1 MSEYKTS
8 LIQKLD
14 LDGYIER
21 FSSYLARAKTVAM
34 QGDVN
39 QHYRYIEAL
48 QATELKPLPE
58 LPPLKNQLAR
68 LQKQALM
75 SIDDIYSFVK
85 MVDYFLYLK
94 SSSLPLVISS
104 WIETIEIPSEV
115 SEISNSF
122 TNKGEINSQTDE
134 ALRSIEHS
142 LAQNK
147 REIKEALQK
156 AMRSSNLADF
166 LVDTQVHFIHDEET
180 LLVRGGFMQVIKAT
194 VVGRTPSGHFY
205 ILPDSVSNLKA
216 KQSAL
221 RNEKELIIY
230 RYCVTFSAILSKWEK
245 FLNFL
250 NNQYDRFDHYYAR
263 VVFARANDYEFILPN
278 KSSKVILSDFA
289 HPAIANPI
297 PVSVSIVKK
306 IMLVTGVNAGGKT
319 MLLKSILSSVYMSK
333 YLLPFRCNKET
344 TSIGHFGRIE
354 AIIDDPQSVSNDIS
368 TFAGRMV
375 EFAKLFEQKNAIVG
389 VDEIELGTDSDE
401 AASLFRVMLD
411 TLSKRN
417 ITFIVTTHHKR
428 LAALMAS
435 HEEVELMAA
444 LYDEHRRLPTYKFLQ
459 GSIGKS
465 YAFETAQRYG
475 VPVAIVEKAK
485 VVHGEDHE
493 RLGELI
499 ERSTALELEMRAKSE
514 ALDNAKVKIEKK
526 LSHLERLEEELHTK
540 YEQKLGQLEHGYS
553 TATNQ
558 AREAVSA
565 TESREG
571 RRLLNTAHKTKIK
584 TMPAKEEKSVVLE
597 IGDSIK
603 YRSHRGELLG
613 IAGDEATIIVDGMKM
628 RVPLSQLKKLAVNQQ
643 VKKAK
648 QPKPKVTVEKGEA
661 SISIKLIGMFG
672 DEAIDEL
679 DRFISNALVHNF
691 NEVQVI
697 HGGGAGI
704 LAKLVSEYL
713 TSHPKISKFYRMQG
727 NLGITIVEL

>member
-1 MSEYKTS
+1 MSEHKTS
-8 LIQKLD
+8 LIKKLD
-14 LDGYIER
+14 LDGYIEK
-21 FSSYLARAKTVAM
+21 FSNYLARPKSVAM

-48 QATELKPLPE
+48 SNIELKPLPE
-58 LPPLKNQLAR
+58 VHPLKNQLAR

-75 SIDDIYSFVK
+75 PLEDIFAFVK
-85 MVDYFLYLK
+85 IIDYFSYLK
-94 SSSLPLVISS
+94 ASSLPLVLSS
-104 WIETIEIPSEV
+104 WIESIDIPDEV
-115 SEISNSF
+115 ASIGEFF
-122 TNKGEINSQTDE
+122 TDKGEINSQKDE
-134 ALRSIEHS
+134 ALKRIEQNII
-142 LAQNK
+142 QNK
-147 REIKEALQK
+147 RDIKEALQK
-156 AMRSSNLADF
+156 AMRSSNLNDF
-166 LVDTQVHFIHDEET
+166 LVDTQVHFIHDEDT

-194 VVGRTPSGHFY
+194 VVGRTSAGHFY

-216 KQSAL
+216 KQSSL

-230 RYCVTFSAILSKWEK
+230 RYCVTFSAILSKWER
-245 FLNFL
+245 FLNYL

-263 VVFARANDYEFILPN
+263 VAFAKANDYEFILPN
-278 KSSKVILSDFA
+278 KSHKVILRDFA
-289 HPAIANPI
+289 HPAISNPVPI
-297 PVSVSIVKK
+297 SVSIEKK

-333 YLLPFRCNKET
+333 YLLPFKCDKEKS
-344 TSIGHFGRIE
+344 SIGHFGRIE

-375 EFAKLFEQKNAIVG
+375 EFSKLFEQKNAIVG

-411 TLSKRN
+411 TLSQRN

-428 LAALMAS
+428 LAALMAA

-444 LYDEHRRLPTYKFLQ
+444 LYDEQRRLPTYKFLQ

-485 VVHGEDHE
+485 IVHGEDHE

-514 ALDNAKVKIEKK
+514 ALDSAKAKIEKK
-526 LSHLERLEEELHTK
+526 QLYLERLEEELREK
-540 YEQKLGQLEHGYS
+540 YEQKLTKLEIGYG
-553 TATNQ
+553 TATSH

-571 RRLLNTAHKTKIK
+571 RRLLNTAHKIK
-584 TMPAKEEKSVVLE
+584 TKTTEPKEISQVILE
-597 IGDSIK
+597 IGDKVK
-603 YRSHRGELLG
+603 YRSHKGELL
-613 IAGDEATIIVDGMKM
+613 AVSGDDATIMVDGMKM
-628 RVPLSQLKKLAVNQQ
+628 RVALSQLKKTVVNQIQ
-643 VKKAK
+643 KKPK
-648 QPKPKVTVEKGEA
+648 LQKPKVTIEKGEA
-661 SISIKLIGMFG
+661 SISIKLIGMYG

-691 NEVQVI
+691 NEVEVI
-697 HGGGAGI
+697 HGSGAGI
-704 LAKLVSEYL
+704 LAKLVGEYL
-713 TSHPKISKFYRMQG
+713 STHPKISKFYRMKG

>member
-1 MSEYKTS
+1 MSEHKTS
-8 LIQKLD
+8 LIKKLD

-21 FSSYLARAKTVAM
+21 FSNYFARPKSVAM

-48 QATELKPLPE
+48 SNIELKPLPE
-58 LPPLKNQLAR
+58 VYPLRNQLAR

-75 SIDDIYSFVK
+75 PLEDIFAFVK
-85 MVDYFLYLK
+85 IIDYFFYLK
-94 SSSLPLVISS
+94 ASSLPLVLSS
-104 WIETIEIPSEV
+104 WIDSIEIPDEV
-115 SEISNSF
+115 SHISSF
-122 TNKGEINSQTDE
+122 FTDKGEINSQKDE
-134 ALRSIEHS
+134 TLKGIEQN
-142 LAQNK
+142 LDKNK

-156 AMRSSNLADF
+156 AMRNDNLIDF
-166 LVDTQVHFIHDEET
+166 LIDTQVHFIHDEET

-194 VVGRTPSGHFY
+194 VIGRTPAGHFY

-221 RNEKELIIY
+221 KNEKELIIY
-230 RYCVTFSAILSKWEK
+230 RYCLQFSAVLSKWER

-263 VVFARANDYEFILPN
+263 VAFAKANEYEFILPN
-278 KSSKVILSDFA
+278 KSHKVILSDFA
-289 HPAIANPI
+289 HPAISNPVPI
-297 PVSVSIVKK
+297 SVSIEKK

-333 YLLPFRCNKET
+333 YLLPFRCNKEN

-354 AIIDDPQSVSNDIS
+354 AIIDDPQSVGNDIS

-375 EFAKLFEQKNAIVG
+375 EFSKLFEQKNAIVG

-411 TLSKRN
+411 TLSQRN
-417 ITFIVTTHHKR
+417 ITFVVTTHHKR

-435 HEEVELMAA
+435 HKEVELMAA
-444 LYDEHRRLPTYKFLQ
+444 LYDESRRLPTYKFLQ

-514 ALDNAKVKIEKK
+514 ALDMAKLKIEKK
-526 LSHLERLEEELHTK
+526 LQYLDKLEDDLQSK
-540 YEQKLGQLEHGYS
+540 YTQKLNILESGYGQ
-553 TATNQ
+553 ATHH

-565 TESREG
+565 IESREG
-571 RRLLNTAHKTKIK
+571 RKLLNIAHKTKLKATPKPEPI
-584 TMPAKEEKSVVLE
+584 AVVLQPR
-597 IGDSIK
+597 DAIK
-603 YRSHRGELLG
+603 YRSHKGE
-613 IAGDEATIIVDGMKM
+613 IDSISGDDAIIIVEDIKM
-628 RVPLSQLKKLAVNQQ
+628 RVPLSQLKKIAKNQI
-643 VKKAK
+643 VKKPK
-648 QPKPKVTVEKGEA
+648 LQKPKVTVEKSDA

-697 HGGGAGI
+697 HGSGSGI

-713 TSHPKISKFYRMQG
+713 STHPKISKFYRMQG
-727 NLGITIVEL
+727 NLGITVVEL

>member
-1 MSEYKTS
+1 
-8 LIQKLD
+8 
-14 LDGYIER
+14 
-21 FSSYLARAKTVAM
+21 
-34 QGDVN
+34 
-39 QHYRYIEAL
+39 
-48 QATELKPLPE
+48 
-58 LPPLKNQLAR
+58 
-68 LQKQALM
+68 
-75 SIDDIYSFVK
+75 VK
-85 MVDYFLYLK
+85 IVDYFSYLK
-94 SSSLPLVISS
+94 AQSLPLVVSS
-104 WIETIEIPSEV
+104 WLDGIEIPIEV
-115 SEISNSF
+115 AEISQYF
-122 TNKGEINSQTDE
+122 TDKGEISSQRDE
-134 ALRSIEHS
+134 ELGAIEQS

-147 REIKEALQK
+147 KDIKESLAK
-156 AMRSSNLADF
+156 IMRSNNLVDY

-205 ILPDSVSNLKA
+205 ILPDSISNLKA

-221 RNEKELIIY
+221 KNEKELIIY
-230 RYCVTFSAILSKWEK
+230 RYCVTFSAVLSKWER

-263 VVFARANDYEFILPN
+263 VAFAKANDYEFILPN
-278 KSSKVILSDFA
+278 KSNKVILGDFA
-289 HPAIANPI
+289 HPAVHNPV
-297 PVSVSIVKK
+297 PVSVSVDKR

-333 YLLPFRCNKET
+333 YLLPFKCDKER

-375 EFAKLFEQKNAIVG
+375 EFSKLFEQKNAIVG

-411 TLSKRN
+411 TLSERN
-417 ITFIVTTHHKR
+417 ITFVVTTHHKR

-435 HEEVELMAA
+435 HEQVELVAA
-444 LYDEHRRLPTYKFLQ
+444 LYDEQRRLPTYKFLQ

-475 VPVAIVEKAK
+475 VPLAIVEKAK

-514 ALDNAKVKIEKK
+514 ALDNAKAKIDKK
-526 LSHLERLEEELHTK
+526 LLYLEKLEEELNFK
-540 YEQKLGQLEHGYS
+540 YEQKLNILEVGYT
-553 TATNQ
+553 TATTE
-558 AREAVSA
+558 AKKAVSVI
-565 TESREG
+565 ESREG
-571 RRLLNTAHKTKIK
+571 RRHLNIAHKTKV
-584 TMPAKEEKSVVLE
+584 TTTPPKEPKEIALE
-597 IGDSIK
+597 VGDKVK
-603 YRSHRGELLG
+603 YRSHKGELLSMSS
-613 IAGDEATIIVDGMKM
+613 DEATIVVDGMKM
-628 RVPLSQLKKLAVNQQ
+628 RVSLSSLKKIAQNEI
-643 VKKAK
+643 VKKPK
-648 QPKPKVTVEKGEA
+648 QPKPKVTIEKGEA

-697 HGGGAGI
+697 HGSGAGI

-713 TSHPKISKFYRMQG
+713 SNHPKISKFYRMQG